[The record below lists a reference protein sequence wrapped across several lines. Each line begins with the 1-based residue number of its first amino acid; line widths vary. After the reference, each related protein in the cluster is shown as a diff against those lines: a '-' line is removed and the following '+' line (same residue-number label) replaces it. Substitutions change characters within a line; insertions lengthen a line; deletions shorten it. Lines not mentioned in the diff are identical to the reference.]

1 MPLVLFR
8 ERLAATLI
16 ATPSLTLKPHW
27 TLRPVAI
34 AFEKVKKKLPNSE
47 VTKDVH
53 VFGAK
58 THYLAV
64 RANPTEEREW
74 LAREPICN
82 LLVQHHM
89 AHVGI
94 MHATPPYEVVRTDQ
108 SGTFMLACIAGEGVV
123 LVDGAWKK
131 IRKGQACLLPP
142 FVKNSLKCQPG
153 KSWNFAWVRYE
164 ESRERVPIF
173 TATSP
178 VSGAYDA
185 APLKA
190 AIEGLHAEASGV
202 HAASALNH
210 WSELVHQYVL
220 RFAQPHQ
227 QDERLWRLWQ
237 RVDAELGKRWTLAD
251 FAGIACMSEEHL
263 RRLCLKELGRSP
275 MRHLTFLRLQRAR
288 HLLAVTDD
296 KVEVISRAL
305 GFESVFNF
313 SNTFNQWIGW
323 RPSEFRQGKRNSPG
337 TK

>member
-1 MPLVLFR
+1 MKK
-8 ERLAATLI
+8 EGASI
-16 ATPSLTLKPHW
+16 ELT
-27 TLRPVAI
+27 R
-34 AFEKVKKKLPNSE
+34 
-47 VTKDVH
+47 DVH
-53 VFGAK
+53 IFGTK
-58 THYLAV
+58 TRYRAV
-64 RANPTEEREW
+64 RASLAEERGW

-82 LLVQHHM
+82 LLIQHHM
-89 AHVGI
+89 AHLGI
-94 MHATPPYEVVRTDQ
+94 MHAAPPFEAVRKDQ

-123 LVDGAWKK
+123 MVDGAWKK
-131 IRKGQACLLPP
+131 IGEGQACLLPP
-142 FVKNSLKCQPG
+142 FVKNSLKCLPG
-153 KSWNFAWVRYE
+153 KSWEFAWVRYE
-164 ESRERVPIF
+164 ESREKVPIV
-173 TATSP
+173 TAASP

-202 HAASALNH
+202 NAASALNH

-237 RVDAELGKRWTLAD
+237 RVDADLARRWALAE
-251 FAGIACMSEEHL
+251 FAEIACMSEEHL

-296 KVEVISRAL
+296 KVEVISRAV
-305 GFESVFNF
+305 GFESLFHF

-323 RPSEFRQGKRNSPG
+323 WPSEFRQGKRN
-337 TK
+337 

>member
-1 MPLVLFR
+1 MSCEGEDNVTTSEAVSDGVIPICLRSGESLGTTRQMLPCLSLFR

-16 ATPSLTLKPHW
+16 AAPSLTLKPHW
-27 TLRPVAI
+27 TPRSVAI
-34 AFEKVKKKLPNSE
+34 PFKKVKKKLPTTE
-47 VTKDVH
+47 VTEDVH
-53 VFGAK
+53 VFG
-58 THYLAV
+58 
-64 RANPTEEREW
+64 TETR
-74 LAREPICN
+74 
-82 LLVQHHM
+82 
-89 AHVGI
+89 
-94 MHATPPYEVVRTDQ
+94 Y
-108 SGTFMLACIAGEGVV
+108 
-123 LVDGAWKK
+123 
-131 IRKGQACLLPP
+131 LLPP
-142 FVKNSLKCQPG
+142 FVKNSLKCLPG

-275 MRHLTFLRLQRAR
+275 MRHLTFLRLQKAR

-323 RPSEFRQGKRNSPG
+323 RPSEFRQGKRNSSG